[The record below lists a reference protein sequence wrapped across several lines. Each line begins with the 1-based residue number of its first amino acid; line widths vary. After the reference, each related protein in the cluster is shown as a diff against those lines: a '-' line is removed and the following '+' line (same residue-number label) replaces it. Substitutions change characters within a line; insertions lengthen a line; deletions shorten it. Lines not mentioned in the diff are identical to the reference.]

1 MCHLSFKQWNAF
13 ISISNIPYLRM
24 QRGIRGSRQTENWF
38 STAVCD
44 LNAKY
49 SVVSVPHWF
58 FSLWC
63 SCWDCDRFKVLS
75 SFPLLAFWMV
85 LGCQLNLL
93 ALPWGCCLHLR
104 DRSGW
109 EQHWRQDAAAGPY
122 GICGLNYQIGSQV
135 LNWGNILHPLCIKTV
150 GSWKENSS
158 RERRCSETEMKSKRQ
173 GERETETDT
182 ISDQWFLN

>member
-13 ISISNIPYLRM
+13 ISISNIPYLWM

-49 SVVSVPHWF
+49 SVVSVPHRF

-93 ALPWGCCLHLR
+93 AVPWGCCLHLR

-135 LNWGNILHPLCIKTV
+135 LNWGNKFYIPCALKPWEVGKRTV
-150 GSWKENSS
+150 AERDDAVRQRWKGKDRV
-158 RERRCSETEMKSKRQ
+158 RERLRQ
-173 GERETETDT
+173 
-182 ISDQWFLN
+182 IL